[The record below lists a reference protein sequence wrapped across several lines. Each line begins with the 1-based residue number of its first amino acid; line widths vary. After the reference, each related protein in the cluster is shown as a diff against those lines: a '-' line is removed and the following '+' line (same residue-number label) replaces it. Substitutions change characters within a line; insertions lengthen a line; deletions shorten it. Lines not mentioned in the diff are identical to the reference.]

1 MLTACPG
8 SGKTRTLTHRLAYQV
23 LQKSDSR
30 KIKIAITY
38 TNRAAEEIINR
49 LEDMNIDL
57 SSIWAGTI
65 HQFCMRYI
73 IRPYAMYSKRLCKGY
88 QIIDDYCKKKYGH
101 EIAERLGVSHSV
113 TKRYFNINDTYMPSL
128 EMIPRLCLALGN
140 DILMRWL
147 EARLQGGESFS
158 REEIEEEMVRAANA
172 FEELRTLVNEDP
184 PPSVRDMQHAVNRL
198 ILELGCIQEILSGHS
213 LHRSRGALPLC
224 PWWKFWKK

>member
-1 MLTACPG
+1 MTDLGMMT
-8 SGKTRTLTHRLAYQV
+8 GKAALRLA
-23 LQKSDSR
+23 K
-30 KIKIAITY
+30 
-38 TNRAAEEIINR
+38 EESGLTR
-49 LEDMNIDL
+49 D
-57 SSIWAGTI
+57 
-65 HQFCMRYI
+65 
-73 IRPYAMYSKRLCKGY
+73 
-88 QIIDDYCKKKYGH
+88 

-198 ILELGCIQEILSGHS
+198 ILEIGVHSRDLVRTFLAQEQ
-213 LHRSRGALPLC
+213 RGLAIMPLVEVLEEMT
-224 PWWKFWKK
+224 KKGRP

>member
-1 MLTACPG
+1 
-8 SGKTRTLTHRLAYQV
+8 
-23 LQKSDSR
+23 
-30 KIKIAITY
+30 
-38 TNRAAEEIINR
+38 
-49 LEDMNIDL
+49 
-57 SSIWAGTI
+57 
-65 HQFCMRYI
+65 
-73 IRPYAMYSKRLCKGY
+73 
-88 QIIDDYCKKKYGH
+88 
-101 EIAERLGVSHSV
+101 
-113 TKRYFNINDTYMPSL
+113 
-128 EMIPRLCLALGN
+128 MIPRLCLALGN

-224 PWWKFWKK
+224 PWWKFWRNDKKGTSIASLFLHSPLIELC

>member
-1 MLTACPG
+1 MTDLGMMT
-8 SGKTRTLTHRLAYQV
+8 GKAALRLA
-23 LQKSDSR
+23 K
-30 KIKIAITY
+30 
-38 TNRAAEEIINR
+38 EESGLTR
-49 LEDMNIDL
+49 D
-57 SSIWAGTI
+57 
-65 HQFCMRYI
+65 
-73 IRPYAMYSKRLCKGY
+73 
-88 QIIDDYCKKKYGH
+88 

-184 PPSVRDMQHAVNRL
+184 PPSVRDMQHAVNMINGMKSSGKKHDNSGSIGRL
-198 ILELGCIQEILSGHS
+198 LGGMCNSIAEYATKKEGIQPSFFAVVS
-213 LHRSRGALPLC
+213 LTLVNP
-224 PWWKFWKK
+224 F

>member
-1 MLTACPG
+1 MTDLGMMT
-8 SGKTRTLTHRLAYQV
+8 GKAALRLA
-23 LQKSDSR
+23 K
-30 KIKIAITY
+30 
-38 TNRAAEEIINR
+38 EESGLTR
-49 LEDMNIDL
+49 D
-57 SSIWAGTI
+57 
-65 HQFCMRYI
+65 
-73 IRPYAMYSKRLCKGY
+73 
-88 QIIDDYCKKKYGH
+88 
-101 EIAERLGVSHSV
+101 EIAARLGVSHSV
-113 TKRYFNINDTYMPSL
+113 TTRYFNINATYMPSL

-140 DILMRWL
+140 DILMR
-147 EARLQGGESFS
+147 S

>member
-1 MLTACPG
+1 MTDLGMMT
-8 SGKTRTLTHRLAYQV
+8 GKAALRLA
-23 LQKSDSR
+23 K
-30 KIKIAITY
+30 
-38 TNRAAEEIINR
+38 EESGLTR
-49 LEDMNIDL
+49 D
-57 SSIWAGTI
+57 
-65 HQFCMRYI
+65 
-73 IRPYAMYSKRLCKGY
+73 
-88 QIIDDYCKKKYGH
+88 

-184 PPSVRDMQHAVNRL
+184 PPSVRDMQHGQQADFGIGVHSRDL
-198 ILELGCIQEILSGHS
+198 VRTFLAQEQRGLAIMPLVEVLEEMT
-213 LHRSRGALPLC
+213 
-224 PWWKFWKK
+224 KKGRP

>member
-1 MLTACPG
+1 MTDLGMMT
-8 SGKTRTLTHRLAYQV
+8 GKAALRLA
-23 LQKSDSR
+23 K
-30 KIKIAITY
+30 
-38 TNRAAEEIINR
+38 EESGLTR
-49 LEDMNIDL
+49 D
-57 SSIWAGTI
+57 
-65 HQFCMRYI
+65 
-73 IRPYAMYSKRLCKGY
+73 
-88 QIIDDYCKKKYGH
+88 

-198 ILELGCIQEILSGHS
+198 ILELGCIQEILSGYS
-213 LHRSRGALPLC
+213 LHRNRGALPLC

>member
-1 MLTACPG
+1 MTDLGMMT
-8 SGKTRTLTHRLAYQV
+8 GKAALRLA
-23 LQKSDSR
+23 K
-30 KIKIAITY
+30 
-38 TNRAAEEIINR
+38 EESGLTR
-49 LEDMNIDL
+49 D
-57 SSIWAGTI
+57 
-65 HQFCMRYI
+65 
-73 IRPYAMYSKRLCKGY
+73 
-88 QIIDDYCKKKYGH
+88 

-184 PPSVRDMQHAVNRL
+184 PPSRDLVRTFLAQEQRGLAIMPLVEV
-198 ILELGCIQEILSGHS
+198 LEEMT
-213 LHRSRGALPLC
+213 
-224 PWWKFWKK
+224 KKGRP

>member
-1 MLTACPG
+1 MTDLGMMT
-8 SGKTRTLTHRLAYQV
+8 GKAALRLA
-23 LQKSDSR
+23 K
-30 KIKIAITY
+30 
-38 TNRAAEEIINR
+38 EESGLTR
-49 LEDMNIDL
+49 D
-57 SSIWAGTI
+57 
-65 HQFCMRYI
+65 
-73 IRPYAMYSKRLCKGY
+73 
-88 QIIDDYCKKKYGH
+88 

-198 ILELGCIQEILSGHS
+198 ILELGCTGAEGPCRYALGGSSGRNDKKGTSIAS
-213 LHRSRGALPLC
+213 LFLHPPLIELY
-224 PWWKFWKK
+224 

>member
-1 MLTACPG
+1 MTDLGMMT
-8 SGKTRTLTHRLAYQV
+8 GKAALRLA
-23 LQKSDSR
+23 K
-30 KIKIAITY
+30 
-38 TNRAAEEIINR
+38 EESGLTR
-49 LEDMNIDL
+49 D
-57 SSIWAGTI
+57 
-65 HQFCMRYI
+65 
-73 IRPYAMYSKRLCKGY
+73 
-88 QIIDDYCKKKYGH
+88 

-198 ILELGCIQEILSGHS
+198 ILELGCIQEILSGPGSMVAHHIVF
-213 LHRSRGALPLC
+213 LAQEQRGLAIMPLVEVLEEMT
-224 PWWKFWKK
+224 KKGRP

>member
-1 MLTACPG
+1 MTDLGMMT
-8 SGKTRTLTHRLAYQV
+8 GKAALRLA
-23 LQKSDSR
+23 K
-30 KIKIAITY
+30 
-38 TNRAAEEIINR
+38 EESGLTR
-49 LEDMNIDL
+49 D
-57 SSIWAGTI
+57 
-65 HQFCMRYI
+65 
-73 IRPYAMYSKRLCKGY
+73 
-88 QIIDDYCKKKYGH
+88 

-147 EARLQGGESFS
+147 EARLQGGENFS

-198 ILELGCIQEILSGHS
+198 ILELGCIQEIFVRAFLAQEQ
-213 LHRSRGALPLC
+213 RGLATMPLVEVLE
-224 PWWKFWKK
+224 KITKKKGRP

>member
-1 MLTACPG
+1 MTDLGMMT
-8 SGKTRTLTHRLAYQV
+8 GKAALRLA
-23 LQKSDSR
+23 K
-30 KIKIAITY
+30 
-38 TNRAAEEIINR
+38 EESGLTR
-49 LEDMNIDL
+49 D
-57 SSIWAGTI
+57 
-65 HQFCMRYI
+65 
-73 IRPYAMYSKRLCKGY
+73 
-88 QIIDDYCKKKYGH
+88 
-101 EIAERLGVSHSV
+101 EIAERLGVSHS
-113 TKRYFNINDTYMPSL
+113 YMPSL

>member
-1 MLTACPG
+1 MKEGIHFIHLLG
-8 SGKTRTLTHRLAYQV
+8 GKQHDGFGDDDGQGRTSPRQGR
-23 LQKSDSR
+23 KRSDQR
-30 KIKIAITY
+30 
-38 TNRAAEEIINR
+38 
-49 LEDMNIDL
+49 D
-57 SSIWAGTI
+57 
-65 HQFCMRYI
+65 
-73 IRPYAMYSKRLCKGY
+73 
-88 QIIDDYCKKKYGH
+88 

-213 LHRSRGALPLC
+213 LHRNRGALPLC

>member
-1 MLTACPG
+1 MTDLGMMT
-8 SGKTRTLTHRLAYQV
+8 GKAALRLA
-23 LQKSDSR
+23 K
-30 KIKIAITY
+30 
-38 TNRAAEEIINR
+38 EESGLTR
-49 LEDMNIDL
+49 D
-57 SSIWAGTI
+57 
-65 HQFCMRYI
+65 
-73 IRPYAMYSKRLCKGY
+73 
-88 QIIDDYCKKKYGH
+88 

-147 EARLQGGESFS
+147 EARLQGRENFS

-198 ILELGCIQEILSGHS
+198 ILELGCIQEIFVRAFLAQEQ
-213 LHRSRGALPLC
+213 RGLATMPLVEVLE
-224 PWWKFWKK
+224 KITKKKGRP

>member
-1 MLTACPG
+1 MTDLGMMT
-8 SGKTRTLTHRLAYQV
+8 GKAALRLA
-23 LQKSDSR
+23 K
-30 KIKIAITY
+30 
-38 TNRAAEEIINR
+38 EESGLTR
-49 LEDMNIDL
+49 D
-57 SSIWAGTI
+57 
-65 HQFCMRYI
+65 
-73 IRPYAMYSKRLCKGY
+73 
-88 QIIDDYCKKKYGH
+88 

-198 ILELGCIQEILSGHS
+198 ILELGCIQEIIVRAFLAQEQ
-213 LHRSRGALPLC
+213 RGLAVMPLVEVLEEMT
-224 PWWKFWKK
+224 KKGRP

>member
-1 MLTACPG
+1 MTDLGMMT
-8 SGKTRTLTHRLAYQV
+8 GKAALRLA
-23 LQKSDSR
+23 K
-30 KIKIAITY
+30 
-38 TNRAAEEIINR
+38 EESGLTR
-49 LEDMNIDL
+49 D
-57 SSIWAGTI
+57 
-65 HQFCMRYI
+65 
-73 IRPYAMYSKRLCKGY
+73 
-88 QIIDDYCKKKYGH
+88 

-198 ILELGCIQEILSGHS
+198 ILELGVHSRDIVRTFLAQEQ
-213 LHRSRGALPLC
+213 RGLAIMPLVEVLEEMT
-224 PWWKFWKK
+224 KKGRP

>member
-1 MLTACPG
+1 MTDLGMMT
-8 SGKTRTLTHRLAYQV
+8 GKAALRLA
-23 LQKSDSR
+23 K
-30 KIKIAITY
+30 
-38 TNRAAEEIINR
+38 EESGLTR
-49 LEDMNIDL
+49 D
-57 SSIWAGTI
+57 
-65 HQFCMRYI
+65 
-73 IRPYAMYSKRLCKGY
+73 
-88 QIIDDYCKKKYGH
+88 

-184 PPSVRDMQHAVNRL
+184 PPSVRDMQHAVKQADFGIGVHSRDL
-198 ILELGCIQEILSGHS
+198 VRTFLAQEQRGLAIMPLVEVLEEMT
-213 LHRSRGALPLC
+213 
-224 PWWKFWKK
+224 KKGRP

>member
-1 MLTACPG
+1 MTDLGMMT
-8 SGKTRTLTHRLAYQV
+8 GKAALRLA
-23 LQKSDSR
+23 K
-30 KIKIAITY
+30 
-38 TNRAAEEIINR
+38 EESGLTR
-49 LEDMNIDL
+49 D
-57 SSIWAGTI
+57 
-65 HQFCMRYI
+65 
-73 IRPYAMYSKRLCKGY
+73 
-88 QIIDDYCKKKYGH
+88 

-128 EMIPRLCLALGN
+128 EMIPRLCL
-140 DILMRWL
+140 
-147 EARLQGGESFS
+147 EARLQGRENFS

-213 LHRSRGALPLC
+213 LHRNRGALPLC

>member
-1 MLTACPG
+1 MTDLGMMT
-8 SGKTRTLTHRLAYQV
+8 GKAALRLA
-23 LQKSDSR
+23 K
-30 KIKIAITY
+30 
-38 TNRAAEEIINR
+38 EESGLTR
-49 LEDMNIDL
+49 D
-57 SSIWAGTI
+57 
-65 HQFCMRYI
+65 
-73 IRPYAMYSKRLCKGY
+73 
-88 QIIDDYCKKKYGH
+88 

-198 ILELGCIQEILSGHS
+198 ILELGCIQERDIVRAFLAQEQ
-213 LHRSRGALPLC
+213 RGVAVMPLVEVLEEMT
-224 PWWKFWKK
+224 KKGRP